1 MLEINVASLKITKP
15 LVLVSAPGRKIHL
28 PLSECFEVG
37 YQRSLLTPR
46 EISQYLLN
54 TFFS

>member
-15 LVLVSAPGRKIHL
+15 LVLVSVNSVPGREIHL

-37 YQRSLLTPR
+37 YQIVIDS
-46 EISQYLLN
+46 S
-54 TFFS
+54 